1 MHCSIM
7 SLFLPRTIHTDFG
20 DGVGC
25 IGGRRWGEGSVGDF
39 VARTMK
45 LEVRS
50 CFGGAFKG
58 GIL

>member
-1 MHCSIM
+1 M